1 MVSKVEL
8 RKPCIV
14 KDEEERKLKQT
25 YYEGKRITLG
35 RDRKVNANRRQKE
48 ESERE
53 GGG

>member
-25 YYEGKRITLG
+25 YEGKRITLG

-48 ESERE
+48 ESEGE